1 MKRKKLKWILSGAVC
16 TLVAAF
22 GILLYSGIIWF
33 NNPSTQHYP
42 IRGVDVSSYQGVI
55 DWNILSQQDI
65 DFAFIKATE
74 GSNLQDSKFTYNWG
88 NARNT
93 KLKIG
98 AYHFF
103 SYDSSGMAQAKNF
116 IQTVPNLER
125 MLPPVV
131 DIEFYRDNEKNPI
144 SKQTTSEI
152 LDELLNE
159 LEKHYRK
166 KPIIYA
172 TQKSYELYIK
182 GAYQS
187 NPIWIRDI
195 IKTPTLPDKRNW
207 TFWQYSPRKILKGY
221 SGEEKYID
229 MNVFNGTKSD
239 FENFVK

>member
-1 MKRKKLKWILSGAVC
+1 MKRKYLKRMLLGAICGLIATV
-16 TLVAAF
+16 
-22 GILLYSGIIWF
+22 GILLYCGIIWF
-33 NNPSTQHYP
+33 NNPSTQQYP
-42 IRGVDVSSYQGVI
+42 VRGVDVSSYQGII
-55 DWNILSQQDI
+55 DWNVLSQQDI

-74 GSNLQDSKFTYNWG
+74 GSSSQDNKFHDNWK
-88 NARNT
+88 NAGNT

-103 SYDSSGMAQAKNF
+103 SYESSGTAQAENF
-116 IQTVPNLER
+116 IRTVPNSAG

-131 DIEFYRDNEKNPI
+131 DIEFYGENKRNPVSRQTA
-144 SKQTTSEI
+144 SKI
-152 LDELLNE
+152 LDELLDK

-182 GAYQS
+182 GGYDS
-187 NPIWIRDI
+187 FPIWIRDI
-195 IKTPTLPDKRNW
+195 IKTPELPDKRNW

-229 MNVFNGTKSD
+229 MNVFNGNESD
-239 FENFVK
+239 FENFTK